1 MSDAE
6 ALYPAWLAKAENDVL
21 NIENNLAAERVPW
34 DTVCF
39 HAQEAVEKMLKALL
53 LFHGLPV
60 SRTHDL
66 VVLLTECVAVEP
78 SIADLEVDC
87 QTFAPFAVPV
97 HYPGDLPEPGEH
109 DARDLIAAMKRVRA
123 RVLPLIQ
130 SSQDAT

>member
-39 HAQEAVEKMLKALL
+39 HAQQAVEKTMKALL
-53 LFHGLPV
+53 LFHRLPA

-97 HYPGDLPEPGEH
+97 RYPGDLPEPGEH
-109 DARDLIAAMKRVRA
+109 DARELIAAMKRVRA
-123 RVLPLIQ
+123 RVLPLLQ
-130 SSQDAT
+130 TSQDAT